1 MGKWRVN
8 VCQLEALQAMGHRG
22 YNPENPF
29 HVFCKHFPSGL
40 LASENFCFGNDQWCI
55 EAHVEMRATF
65 ASHLESTGVA
75 TEMAWLQEVW
85 PSLNQEIQEKRA
97 AKEREVEERMLRF
110 GRLTYQEKIT
120 KALVDLENRQGSSLV
135 AIKNYIDTH
144 QQGAKALHINK
155 ALKKGVLDGSFVK
168 KGGKYKVGKKF
179 HKIKK
184 KKKKVGKGK

>member
-1 MGKWRVN
+1 M
-8 VCQLEALQAMGHRG
+8 
-22 YNPENPF
+22 
-29 HVFCKHFPSGL
+29 
-40 LASENFCFGNDQWCI
+40 
-55 EAHVEMRATF
+55 EMRATF

-85 PSLNQEIQEKRA
+85 PSLNQEIQEKRE